1 MKKIILLTL
10 VLSLLCLY
18 GCGEE
23 KDQEQSTT
31 ESLSAIEPKS
41 NFLTGKPTEVPEEKS
56 PRPVAVTINNIE
68 ASLPQYGIGQAD
80 VIMEMPVEGGI
91 TRLLAIYSDYR
102 KVPEVCSIR
111 SCRYYFPIFA
121 KGFDA
126 VYFCYGSNE
135 LLGTPMLEKTGIDY
149 IDGNK
154 ASDPLVF
161 ERDENRLETYSPEHT
176 VYLKGSNMRE
186 IFMKYDFHTEI
197 SPSYKSSAFDFA
209 ETKKSLTS
217 ECTEITGSFSSSYSS
232 GFFYDS
238 ENEVFLKTHNG
249 EKHIDSAT
257 SKQLGFENVFLLYAD
272 VSTYQDTNL
281 IEMNWHGGKGVYATM
296 GTSEKITW
304 KKASESSPIEFFDS
318 DGKPLEINK
327 GKSYIAVGVENIIFS
342 RNSSAVEN

>member
-1 MKKIILLTL
+1 MKKIILITL
-10 VLSLLCLY
+10 MLSLFCLY
-18 GCGEE
+18 GCGTE
-23 KDQEQSTT
+23 KHQELSTS
-31 ESLSAIEPKS
+31 ENLSAIEPKN
-41 NFLTGKPTEVPEEKS
+41 NFLTGKPTETPEEKS

-68 ASLPQYGIGQAD
+68 ASLPQYGIKEAD
-80 VIMEMPVEGGI
+80 ILMEMPVEGGI

-135 LLGTPMLEKTGIDY
+135 LLGTPMLEKIGIDY

-154 ASDPLVF
+154 TSDSLVF
-161 ERDENRLETYSPEHT
+161 ERDESRLETYSPEHT

-197 SPSYKSSAFDFA
+197 SPSYKSSAFDFSK
-209 ETKKSLTS
+209 TKKSFS
-217 ECTEITGSFSSSYSS
+217 FECTEITGSFSSSYSS

-238 ENEVFLKTHNG
+238 ENEVYLKNHNG
-249 EKHIDSAT
+249 EKHIDSSN
-257 SKQLGFENVFLLYAD
+257 SKQLEFTNVFLLYAD
-272 VSTYQDTNL
+272 VSNYEDTNL
-281 IEMNWHGGKGVYATM
+281 IEINWHGGKGVYATM
-296 GTSEKITW
+296 GSSEKITW
-304 KKASESSPIEFFDS
+304 KKASESSPIEFFGS

-327 GKSYIAVGVENIIFS
+327 GKSYIGVGVENIIFS
-342 RNSSAVEN
+342 RNSSVEEN